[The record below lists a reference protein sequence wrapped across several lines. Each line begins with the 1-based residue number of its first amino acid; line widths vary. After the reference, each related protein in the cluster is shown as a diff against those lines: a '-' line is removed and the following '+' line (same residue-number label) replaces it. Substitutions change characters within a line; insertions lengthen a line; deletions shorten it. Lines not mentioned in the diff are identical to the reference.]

1 MTDKQ
6 TKEQTEPELI
16 NLDSKELQPK
26 KAPWKRARLLDDK
39 KQAEHITAERIFEL
53 INKFDNSRDKA
64 LFALT
69 YLTAGRIGELV
80 RTRKIKWGKKE
91 VILVKNGKS
100 KKTSVQDYTKKKVGE
115 LKEGIK
121 KEDVSIGEMNG
132 IKYMRINL
140 RNLKNKQK
148 GYGTKEIPIPL
159 EDEGYQKFADVI
171 FQYLQGLEDG
181 EELFPIGKS
190 RAEKIIS
197 KVDMNPHF
205 IRKVRLTHLV
215 QYHNFSD
222 QKLKLYAGWSDS
234 RPSKHYIR
242 IGTKDLLAS
251 MTDSE

>member
-1 MTDKQ
+1 MTDNEP
-6 TKEQTEPELI
+6 TGETDPELI
-16 NLDSKELQPK
+16 NLDERELLPK

-53 INKFDNSRDKA
+53 INKFDNSRDKC
-64 LFALT
+64 LFALA

-80 RTRKIKWGKKE
+80 QTRKIKWGKKS

-100 KKTSVQDYTKKKVGE
+100 KKTNIQDWKNKKIGG
-115 LKEGIK
+115 LNLGMK

-132 IKYMRINL
+132 RKYMRINL

-148 GYGTKEIPIPL
+148 GFSTKEIPIPL
-159 EDEGYQKFADVI
+159 DDEGYKAFADII

-190 RAEKIIS
+190 RAQKIIS

-205 IRKVRLTHLV
+205 LRKIRLTHLV

-234 RPSKHYIR
+234 RPSKHYIK
-242 IGTKDLLAS
+242 IGTKDLLDS
-251 MTDSE
+251 MSNSS